1 MRKKKM
7 VRYSKYGYLFSIPF
21 VLAFIIFSL
30 YPTFNTLILGFTDLK
45 GAGTTEWHFL
55 TEVGKPW
62 YQNYKDVLTS
72 ASFKK
77 AFINTWILWLIS
89 VIPEYTLAMLF
100 AAWYT
105 DRKLMIRA
113 KGIFKILYY
122 MPNIIAGVTM
132 AMLFASLFG
141 YPKGVVNDI
150 CNLFAGYFGI
160 ERENYDFFS
169 NEWSVKLI
177 IIVVNIYM
185 YYGSTMI
192 LIIAG
197 ILGIGTEV
205 FEAAEIDGC
214 NRLQTFFKITLPCM
228 REVLTYLIVVSIM
241 GGLNLFDV
249 PAMII
254 GTHCNNSGLTMLMY
268 VQNQAF
274 AGSYLYNRASAAS
287 VILTGLCIIPSIIVF
302 YLRRDK
308 DEALI
313 KKLKRKERW
322 EEFRVKRGKG

>member
-1 MRKKKM
+1 M

-21 VLAFIIFSL
+21 VLAFILFAL
-30 YPTFNTLILGFTDLK
+30 YPTFNTLILGFTDSK
-45 GAGTTEWHFL
+45 GAGTTEWNFL

-62 YQNYKDVLTS
+62 YQNYLDVFTS

-77 AFINTWILWLIS
+77 AFINTCVLWLIS
-89 VIPEYTLAMLF
+89 AVPEYTLAMLF

-105 DRKLMIRA
+105 DRKLKIKA
-113 KGIFKILYY
+113 KGLFKTLYY

-141 YPKGVVNDI
+141 YPKGAVNDI
-150 CNLFAGYFGI
+150 CNLFAEFFGI

-169 NEWSVKLI
+169 HEWSVKLI
-177 IIVVNIYM
+177 IIAVNIYM
-185 YYGSTMI
+185 YFGSTMI

-228 REVLTYLIVVSIM
+228 REVMTYLIVVSIL

-249 PAMII
+249 PAMLI
-254 GTHCNNSGLTMLMY
+254 GARCNNAGLTMLMY
-268 VQNQAF
+268 IRNQAF

-287 VILTGLCIIPSIIVF
+287 VVLTCLCLIPAAIVF
-302 YLRRDK
+302 HMRRDK

-313 KKLKRKERW
+313 KKLKRKQRW
-322 EEFRVKRGKG
+322 EELRTKR

>member
-1 MRKKKM
+1 M

-21 VLAFIIFSL
+21 VLAFILFAL
-30 YPTFNTLILGFTDLK
+30 YPTFNTLILGFTDFK
-45 GAGTTEWHFL
+45 GAGTTEWNFL

-62 YQNYKDVLTS
+62 YQNYLDVFTS

-77 AFINTWILWLIS
+77 AFINTCVLWLIS
-89 VIPEYTLAMLF
+89 AVPEYTLAMLF

-105 DRKLMIRA
+105 DRKLKIKA
-113 KGIFKILYY
+113 KGLFKTLYY

-141 YPKGVVNDI
+141 YPKGAVNDI
-150 CNLFAGYFGI
+150 CNLFAEFFGI

-169 NEWSVKLI
+169 HEWSVKLI
-177 IIVVNIYM
+177 IIAVNIYM
-185 YYGSTMI
+185 YFGSTMI

-228 REVLTYLIVVSIM
+228 REVMTYLIVVSIL

-249 PAMII
+249 PAMLI
-254 GTHCNNSGLTMLMY
+254 GARCNNAGLTMLMY
-268 VQNQAF
+268 IRNQAF

-287 VILTGLCIIPSIIVF
+287 VVLTCLCLIPAAIVF
-302 YLRRDK
+302 HMRRDK

-313 KKLKRKERW
+313 KKLKRKQRW
-322 EEFRVKRGKG
+322 EELRTKR

>member
-21 VLAFIIFSL
+21 VLAFILFAL
-30 YPTFNTLILGFTDLK
+30 YPTFNTLILGFTDSK
-45 GAGTTEWHFL
+45 GAGTTEWNFL

-62 YQNYKDVLTS
+62 YQNYLDVFTS

-77 AFINTWILWLIS
+77 AFINTCVLWLIS
-89 VIPEYTLAMLF
+89 AVPEYTLAMLF

-105 DRKLMIRA
+105 DRKLKIKA
-113 KGIFKILYY
+113 KGLFKTLYY

-141 YPKGVVNDI
+141 YPKGAVNDI
-150 CNLFAGYFGI
+150 CNLFAEFFGI

-169 NEWSVKLI
+169 HEWSVKLI
-177 IIVVNIYM
+177 IIAVNIYM
-185 YYGSTMI
+185 YFGSTMI

-228 REVLTYLIVVSIM
+228 REVMTYLIVVSIL

-249 PAMII
+249 PAMLI
-254 GTHCNNSGLTMLMY
+254 GARCNNAGLTMLMY
-268 VQNQAF
+268 IRNQAF

-287 VILTGLCIIPSIIVF
+287 VVLTCLCLIPAAIVF
-302 YLRRDK
+302 HMRRDK

-313 KKLKRKERW
+313 KKLKRKQRW
-322 EEFRVKRGKG
+322 EELRTKR

>member
-1 MRKKKM
+1 M

-21 VLAFIIFSL
+21 VLAFIIFAL
-30 YPTFNTLILGFTDLK
+30 YPTINTLILGFTDLK

-62 YQNYKDVLTS
+62 YQNYLDVFTS

-77 AFINTWILWLIS
+77 AFFNTCVLWLIS
-89 VIPEYTLAMLF
+89 AVPEYTLAMLF

-105 DRKLMIRA
+105 DRKLKIKA
-113 KGIFKILYY
+113 KGIFKTLYY

-141 YPKGVVNDI
+141 YPKGAVNDI
-150 CNLFAGYFGI
+150 CNLFAGFFGI

-169 NEWSVKLI
+169 HEWSVKLI
-177 IIVVNIYM
+177 IIAVNIYM
-185 YYGSTMI
+185 YFGSTMI

-228 REVLTYLIVVSIM
+228 REVMTYLIVVSIL

-249 PAMII
+249 PAMLI
-254 GTHCNNSGLTMLMY
+254 GARCNNAGLTMLMY
-268 VQNQAF
+268 IRNQAF

-287 VILTGLCIIPSIIVF
+287 VILTCLCLIPAAIVF
-302 YLRRDK
+302 HLRRDK

-313 KKLKRKERW
+313 KKLKRKQRW
-322 EEFRVKRGKG
+322 EELHTKR

>member
-21 VLAFIIFSL
+21 VLAFILFAL
-30 YPTFNTLILGFTDLK
+30 YPTFNTLILGFTDFK
-45 GAGTTEWHFL
+45 GAGTTEWNFL

-62 YQNYKDVLTS
+62 YQNYLDVFTS

-77 AFINTWILWLIS
+77 AFINTCVLWLIS
-89 VIPEYTLAMLF
+89 AVPEYTLAMLF

-105 DRKLMIRA
+105 DRKLKIKA
-113 KGIFKILYY
+113 KGLFKTLYY

-141 YPKGVVNDI
+141 YPKGAVNDI
-150 CNLFAGYFGI
+150 CNLFAEFFGI

-169 NEWSVKLI
+169 HEWSVKLI
-177 IIVVNIYM
+177 IIAVNIYM
-185 YYGSTMI
+185 YFGSTMI

-228 REVLTYLIVVSIM
+228 REVMTYLIVVSIL

-249 PAMII
+249 PAMLI
-254 GTHCNNSGLTMLMY
+254 GARCNNAGLTMLMY
-268 VQNQAF
+268 IRNQAF

-287 VILTGLCIIPSIIVF
+287 VVLTCLCLIPAAIVF
-302 YLRRDK
+302 HMRRDK

-313 KKLKRKERW
+313 KKLKRKQRW
-322 EEFRVKRGKG
+322 EELRTKR